1 MSDLQISLLVIGVV
15 VVGAVYLFNRVQ
27 ERKLRRTLEQAFATK
42 HDDVLLDPVASP
54 PAAGERIEP
63 QLQPAE
69 DPLDAAPGEEAQ
81 AESGEPGHAPAAA
94 ISSDVSAPAP
104 ALDPAIDFIAQ
115 IDADAPISDALL
127 GELLNKTAACGKPV
141 RGIGFNA
148 DAGQWEE
155 LAREAGNRYS
165 RLCLAL
171 QLVNRNGPVNPAQ
184 LAAFC
189 DAVKGCAGKV
199 SAAVTLPDIQEALG
213 LAGELDRF
221 CAGVDIAIG
230 INVVA
235 PEARVFSATKIR
247 VLAEAAGFKLEPGG
261 VFHYCDGERQT
272 LFTLDNHEPAPFIP
286 EQMKSLTTSGITLLL
301 DVPRVADGQKILD
314 RMVETGKGF
323 AQALGGRLVDDNRA
337 ELNEP
342 GIVKIK
348 RQLGAIYAKMEAHG
362 IHAGSERA
370 LRLFS

>member
-1 MSDLQISLLVIGVV
+1 MSDLQISLLVIGAA

-27 ERKLRRTLEQAFATK
+27 ERKLRRKLEQAFATA
-42 HDDVLLDPVASP
+42 HDDVLLETVASP

-69 DPLDAAPGEEAQ
+69 DPPGAAEETR
-81 AESGEPGHAPAAA
+81 AESGEPGHAPAAP
-94 ISSDVSAPAP
+94 SDAPVPAP
-104 ALDPAIDFIAQ
+104 AFDPAIEFIAQ

-148 DAGQWEE
+148 DAGQWED
-155 LAREAGNRYS
+155 LAPEAGNRYG

-171 QLVNRNGPVNPAQ
+171 QLVNRGGPVHPAQ

-189 DAVKGCAGKV
+189 DAVKGCAGKI

-213 LAGELDRF
+213 VAAALDRF
-221 CAGVDIAIG
+221 CAEVDIAIG

-235 PEARVFSATKIR
+235 PDAGVFSATKIR
-247 VLAEAAGFKLEPGG
+247 ALAEAAGFKLEPGG
-261 VFHYCDGERQT
+261 IFHYRNDERQT

-301 DVPRVADGQKILD
+301 DVPRVANGQKILD
-314 RMVETGKGF
+314 RMIETGKGF
-323 AQALGGRLVDDNRA
+323 AHALGGRLVDDNRA

-348 RQLGAIYAKMEAHG
+348 RQLDAIYAEMEAHG